1 MPTNYCVIIPN
12 FNHTQHIEQV
22 LESISLHK
30 LPVIMVNDGSNA
42 ATKETLTSLTQ
53 HYSFLELIHL
63 EQNQGKG
70 GAVIAGLLKAHQQG
84 FTHVIQ
90 VDADGQH
97 AISDLPKFIQLSEAS
112 PQAVICGI
120 PDYDQSVPLGRLI
133 PRYITHFW
141 VWVET
146 LSLRIKD
153 SMCGFRLYPVSSTTQ
168 LINNS
173 HIGKRMDFDTEILVK
188 LDWKGVPI
196 INLPTRVTYPED
208 GSSHFQMFR
217 DNWLITKMHT
227 RLFFGMLPRLP
238 KLIARH
244 FSSNKSVPSGK
255 VSDER

>member
-1 MPTNYCVIIPN
+1 MPDINTHSYCVIIPN
-12 FNHTQHIEQV
+12 YNHTQHIEQV
-22 LESISLHK
+22 LTEIIRQQ
-30 LPVIMVNDGSNA
+30 LPVIMVNDGSDA
-42 ATKETLTSLTQ
+42 STTKFLKKLPSRFP
-53 HYSFLELIHL
+53 SLELIHL

-70 GAVIAGLLKAHQQG
+70 GAVIQGLICAHERG
-84 FTHVIQ
+84 YSHAIQ

-97 AISDLPKFIQLSEAS
+97 SISDIKQFITLSQSA

-120 PDYDQSVPLGRLI
+120 PDYDKTVPLGRLI

-146 LSLRIKD
+146 LSFRIKD
-153 SMCGFRLYPVSSTTQ
+153 SMCGFRLYPLSSTYD
-168 LINNS
+168 LINNNR
-173 HIGKRMDFDTEILVK
+173 IGKRMDFDTDILVR

-208 GSSHFQMFR
+208 GSSHFQMFK

-227 RLFFGMLPRLP
+227 RLVFGMLLRAP

-244 FSSNKSVPSGK
+244 FKPVNRTMP
-255 VSDER
+255 

>member
-1 MPTNYCVIIPN
+1 MTDITAHRYCVIIPN
-12 FNHTQHIEQV
+12 YNHTQHIEQV
-22 LESISLHK
+22 LTDIDQQQ

-42 ATKETLTSLTQ
+42 DTTAFLKELAKRFS
-53 HYSFLELIHL
+53 SLELIHL
-63 EQNQGKG
+63 EENQGKG
-70 GAVIAGLLKAHQQG
+70 GAVIAGLLHASQKG
-84 FTHVIQ
+84 YTHGIQ

-97 AISDLPKFIQLSEAS
+97 KISDIKQFISLSQSA
-112 PQAVICGI
+112 PDAIICGI
-120 PDYDQSVPLGRLI
+120 PDYDKTVPLGRLI

-153 SMCGFRLYPVSSTTQ
+153 SMCGFRLYPLASTCELLEQTR
-168 LINNS
+168 
-173 HIGKRMDFDTEILVK
+173 IGKRMDFDTDILVR

-208 GSSHFQMFR
+208 GSSHFQMVK

-227 RLFFGMLPRLP
+227 RLVFGMLLRAP

-244 FSSNKSVPSGK
+244 FISAKGTTH
-255 VSDER
+255 DG